1 MTMFN
6 IGDPDWLGQIKEEII
21 DPDLRIIDAHHHM
34 WRHAN
39 GDYLARQLHDD
50 ASSGHNVQKTV
61 YIQCGQEYR
70 DDGPDHLKPLG
81 EVEFVVE
88 QAKEAQSLGGPT
100 IAGIVGRVDL
110 QFGESLDELID
121 QFVETSEG
129 LFRGTRH
136 IAARAEYPDSLS
148 IASMAPEGL
157 YEDASFRDGLKVLGK
172 RGFVYDAWHYHPQN
186 PDFTALAQA
195 VPDTVLVLDHFGT
208 PLGVG
213 PYASQRE
220 EIFAQLKK
228 DLEDMAK
235 CENVYA
241 KLGGL
246 AMPDNGFGWESAP
259 SPPTS
264 DEVAAAHR
272 DYFLLAIDCFG
283 PGRCMMESNFPVDR
297 QSLSY
302 AVLFNAM
309 KKMVSDF
316 SQKDKEKLFYG
327 TAEKVYQLN

>member
-1 MTMFN
+1 MAMFS
-6 IGDPDWLGQIKEEII
+6 IGDQDWLDKVQEEIVDPDLTII
-21 DPDLRIIDAHHHM
+21 DPHHHL
-34 WRHAN
+34 WRHDN
-39 GDYLARQLHDD
+39 GNYLAQELHNDTQ
-50 ASSGHNVQKTV
+50 SGHRVEKTV
-61 YIQCGQEYR
+61 YIQCGVQYR
-70 DDGPDHLKPLG
+70 QDGPDHLKPLG
-81 EVEFVVE
+81 EIEFVVE
-88 QAKEAQSLGGPT
+88 QGKETQRLGGPT

-110 QFGESLDELID
+110 QFGDGLEELID

-136 IAARAEYPDSLS
+136 NAARAGYPDSLS

-157 YEDASFRDGLKVLGK
+157 YEDSNFRNGLKVLGSK
-172 RGFVYDAWHYHPQN
+172 GFTYDAWHYHPQN
-186 PDFTALAQA
+186 PDFTALAKT

-213 PYASQRE
+213 PYATQRK
-220 EIFAQLKK
+220 EIFEQLRK
-228 DLEDMAK
+228 DLVEMAK

-264 DEVAAAHR
+264 DEVVDVHR

-283 PGRCMMESNFPVDR
+283 PERCMMESNFPVDR

-309 KKMVSDF
+309 KKMTADF
-316 SQKDKEKLFYG
+316 SVEDKKQLFRD
-327 TAEKVYQLN
+327 TAQKVYRLG